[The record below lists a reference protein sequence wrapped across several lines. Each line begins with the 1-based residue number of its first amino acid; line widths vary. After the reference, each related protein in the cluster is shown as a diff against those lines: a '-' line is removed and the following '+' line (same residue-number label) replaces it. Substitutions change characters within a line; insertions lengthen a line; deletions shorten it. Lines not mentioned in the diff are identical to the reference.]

1 MKMKRVTIYILGLTC
16 ILSAC
21 DTLPE
26 PKKQVVKAFPVAGEW
41 YVNEYYSDGSSAG
54 PYNVQIYNTS
64 FDPDSVWISNIY
76 GDGVLIKSLV
86 TPDKTF
92 NITDSPDYSG
102 GYEKATISN
111 SKIID
116 TDSIY
121 FDVVLYDTE
130 GAVEAEFYTAGHRWT
145 GLEGE

>member
-1 MKMKRVTIYILGLTC
+1 MKRIIFYILSLTFV
-16 ILSAC
+16 LGAC
-21 DTLPE
+21 DTLPDPE
-26 PKKQVVKAFPVAGEW
+26 MEVAKAFPVSGDW
-41 YVNEYYSDGSSAG
+41 YVHEYYSDGSSYG
-54 PYNVQIYNTS
+54 PYHVQIYNTS
-64 FDPDSVWISNIY
+64 FNPDSVWISNLY

-92 NITDSPDYSG
+92 NIGDSPDYSG

-111 SKIID
+111 SKIIN

-121 FDVVLYDTE
+121 FDVVLYNTDGDVE
-130 GAVEAEFYTAGHRWT
+130 GEFSTAGHRWT